1 MSRFTSIFHGID
13 AMSRVYTCLA
23 TMALCFLALPSRGAT
38 DDVNAKLTEAAA
50 AIDQALEHSSMPG
63 LVIGI
68 TDRHELR
75 KVIIHGCADIKTRKP
90 LTADSR
96 FAIGSISKAFTAIA
110 LMQISQQHR
119 FDPHAPITRY
129 LPSLDIHSR
138 FAPIT
143 GHDLLSHTSGLP
155 NYLPDAASTRY
166 AAIELKDF
174 DPSYAPG
181 AHWWYSNTG
190 YQLLGYALE
199 NIEHE
204 PYTKIVRR
212 RVLDPIGMAST
223 SAIIDDAQ
231 RERMVVSYV
240 RWPYD
245 GSFVEAPWFEYSAG
259 DGSIVANIADMSAY
273 VRFILNRGAGDKGR
287 VLSESTFAT
296 LTTPVLEDYAYG
308 LWVRKE
314 NGRTVISHTG
324 GIGGFHAAIE
334 AHMEDG
340 FGLVF
345 LCNAWIDEDLK
356 KWIVSIVTAAY
367 EGAALPA
374 PPSASAQPTQ
384 PDPREYA
391 GAFQLAG
398 SNTAG
403 AGGGTLA
410 FVVIQNHLFL
420 KSEHG
425 NISLERMGTDLFR
438 AAGDAAGFLPFVF
451 GRDGKDGKDGKGK
464 VTSVSQGAQWY
475 AAEGFPDPIQPP
487 APKEYASYVGH
498 FVNNGP
504 EGPVARV
511 FVRNGRLMMLLS
523 EDEDATPEPLEPLGP
538 DLFRIGKAEYSP
550 ERARFDTVID
560 GEALR
565 LFVSGV
571 PLYRKDIP

>member
-1 MSRFTSIFHGID
+1 MWRFTSTFHGID
-13 AMSRVYTCLA
+13 PMTRTCTFLA
-23 TMALCFLALPSRGAT
+23 AMALCLLALPGRGAT
-38 DDVNAKLTEAAA
+38 DDVNGRLTQAAA

-63 LVIGI
+63 LVVGI
-68 TDRHELR
+68 TDRHQLR
-75 KVIIHGCADIKTRKP
+75 KVIVHGYADLKTLKP

-110 LMQISQQHR
+110 LMQISQEHR
-119 FDPHAPITRY
+119 FDRHAPITRY
-129 LPSLDIHSR
+129 LPSLVVHSQ

-143 GHDLLSHTSGLP
+143 GHDLMSHTSGLP
-155 NYLPDAASTRY
+155 NYLPDSASSRY
-166 AAIELKDF
+166 AAIELEDF
-174 DPSYAPG
+174 EPG
-181 AHWWYSNTG
+181 YGPGMHWWYSNTG

-223 SAIIDDAQ
+223 SAIIDDAE
-231 RERMVVSYV
+231 RERTVVSYV

-259 DGSIVANIADMSAY
+259 DGSIVANVADMSAY

-314 NGRTVISHTG
+314 NGRTVISHPG
-324 GIGGFHAAIE
+324 SIGGFHAAIE

-345 LCNAWIDEDLK
+345 LCNAGIDQDLK
-356 KWIVSIVTAAY
+356 KWIVSTVTATF

-374 PPSASAQPTQ
+374 PPVASAEPTQ
-384 PDPREYA
+384 PVPREYA
-391 GAFQLAG
+391 GQFQLAG
-398 SNTAG
+398 SNASG
-403 AGGGTLA
+403 ARGATLT
-410 FVVIQNHLFL
+410 FVVAQDHLLL
-420 KSEHG
+420 KSERG

-438 AAGDAAGFLPFVF
+438 ASGDAAGFLPFVF
-451 GRDGKDGKDGKGK
+451 GRDGKDGKGK

-475 AAEGFPDPIQPP
+475 AAEGFSDPIQPP

-523 EDEDATPEPLEPLGP
+523 EDEDAVPEPLEPLGP
-538 DLFRIGKAEYSP
+538 GLFRIGKAEYSP

>member
-1 MSRFTSIFHGID
+1 MT
-13 AMSRVYTCLA
+13 RVCTGLA
-23 TMALCFLALPSRGAT
+23 TLALCWSALPGRVAA
-38 DDVNAKLTEAAA
+38 DEVNARLTEAAA
-50 AIDQALEHSSMPG
+50 TIEQALKHSSMPG

-75 KVIIHGCADIKTRKP
+75 KVIVHGYADLKARKP

-110 LMQISQQHR
+110 LMQLSQEHR

-129 LPSLDIHSR
+129 LPSLVLHSR
-138 FAPIT
+138 FSPIT
-143 GHDLLSHTSGLP
+143 GHDLLSHTAGLP
-155 NYLPDAASTRY
+155 NYLPDSASSRY

-174 DPSYAPG
+174 EPSYAPG
-181 AHWWYSNTG
+181 THWWYSNTG
-190 YQLLGYALE
+190 FQLLGYALE

-204 PYTKIVRR
+204 PYTKILRR
-212 RVLDPIGMAST
+212 RVLDPVGMAST
-223 SAIIDDAQ
+223 SAIIDDAE
-231 RERMVVSYV
+231 RGRMVVSYV

-259 DGSIVANIADMSAY
+259 DGSIVANVADMSAY
-273 VRFILNRGAGDKGR
+273 VRFILNRGMGDKGR
-287 VLSESTFAT
+287 VLSESAFAT

-308 LWVRKE
+308 LWVRNE
-314 NGRTVISHTG
+314 NGRTVVSHPG
-324 GIGGFHAAIE
+324 SIGGFHAAIE

-345 LCNAWIDEDLK
+345 LCSASIDQDLE
-356 KWIVSIVTAAY
+356 KWIVSTVTAAF

-374 PPSASAQPTQ
+374 PPAATAAPTE
-384 PDPREYA
+384 PDPRDYA

-398 SNTAG
+398 SKVSG
-403 AGGGTLA
+403 AGGATLA
-410 FVVIQNHLFL
+410 FVVAEAHLFL
-420 KSEHG
+420 ESEHG
-425 NISLERMGTDLFR
+425 NIPLERMGTDLFR
-438 AAGDAAGFLPFVF
+438 ATGDAAGLFPFVF
-451 GRDGKDGKDGKGK
+451 GRGGKEGKGK
-464 VTSVSQGAQWY
+464 VTGLSQGDRWY
-475 AAEGFPDPIQPP
+475 AAEGYPDPIRP
-487 APKEYASYVGH
+487 AAPEEYASYVGH
-498 FVNNGP
+498 FLNNGP

-523 EDEDATPEPLEPLGP
+523 EDEDAVAEPLEPLGLG
-538 DLFRIGKAEYSP
+538 LFRIGKLDYSP

-560 GEALR
+560 GQALR

>member
-1 MSRFTSIFHGID
+1 MSRT
-13 AMSRVYTCLA
+13 YTCFGA
-23 TMALCFLALPSRGAT
+23 MALCLLALSDRGAA
-38 DDVNAKLTEAAA
+38 DDVNANLTRAAA
-50 AIDQALEHSSMPG
+50 AIEEALAHSSMPG
-63 LVIGI
+63 LVVGI

-75 KVIIHGCADIKTRKP
+75 KVIVHGYADLKTHQP

-110 LMQISQQHR
+110 LMQISQEHR
-119 FDPHAPITRY
+119 FDPHVPITRY
-129 LPSLDIHSR
+129 LPSLTLRSR

-155 NYLPDAASTRY
+155 NYLPDSASSRY
-166 AAIELKDF
+166 SAIELHDF
-174 DPSYAPG
+174 EPSYAPG

-204 PYTKIVRR
+204 PYPRILRR
-212 RVLDPIGMAST
+212 RVLDPIGMEST
-223 SAIIDDAQ
+223 SAVIDDAE
-231 RERMVVSYV
+231 RKRMVVSYV

-259 DGSIVANIADMSAY
+259 DGSIVANVADMSAY

-296 LTTPVLEDYAYG
+296 FTTTVLQDYAYG

-314 NGRTVISHTG
+314 NGRTVISHPG
-324 GIGGFHAAIE
+324 GIGGFHAEIE

-345 LCNAWIDEDLK
+345 LCNAWIDQDLE
-356 KWIVSIVTAAY
+356 KWIVSIVAAAF

-374 PPSASAQPTQ
+374 APVASAEPTQ
-384 PDPREYA
+384 PDLREYA
-391 GAFQLAG
+391 GQFRLAG
-398 SNTAG
+398 ITSSGEGG
-403 AGGGTLA
+403 ATLT
-410 FVVIQNHLFL
+410 FLVSQDHLFL
-420 KSEHG
+420 KSERG
-425 NISLERMGTDLFR
+425 NMPLERMGTDLFR
-438 AAGDAAGFLPFVF
+438 ATGDAAGFLPFVF
-451 GRDGKDGKDGKGK
+451 GRSAKDGKGK
-464 VTSVSQGAQWY
+464 VTGVSQGARWF
-475 AAEGFPDPIQPP
+475 AAEGYPDAIQPAATP
-487 APKEYASYVGH
+487 EYSSYVGH
-498 FVNNGP
+498 YVNNGP

-511 FVRNGRLMMLLS
+511 FVQNGRLVMLLS
-523 EDEDATPEPLEPLGP
+523 EDEDAVPEPLAPLGRG
-538 DLFRIGKAEYSP
+538 LFRIGKAEYSP

-560 GEALR
+560 GQALR